1 MINLRY
7 HIVSLVAVFL
17 ALGMGVVMGSTVID
31 RVTVDALSNKLEDV
45 RKSVDGIRQENSR
58 LDGQVKQ
65 GEQFAESTRDQ
76 LLKGHLKGVPVLVVA
91 TSGID
96 RKPVDDL
103 RQALVTAQ
111 ATVEGTVW
119 FTSKMRLANDGD
131 VRALATALDLPV
143 GPADVVRRQALAKV
157 TAARDTPATD
167 PGAPSTTGTTG
178 STATT
183 ATIGPL
189 AALSAAGFVTYEGPP
204 PATSTTVS
212 LPSSLGALPL
222 AGTRY
227 IVVSGAGA
235 EVGDDL
241 VAVPLVQAYVQA
253 SARVV
258 AAESGTDNGQGGRA
272 VFVGLLRTDVV
283 AARLS
288 TVDNLESPMG
298 QTATVLATEDLGVPR
313 FGQYGVG
320 PGAQRIL
327 PTPAT

>member
-1 MINLRY
+1 VINLRY

-17 ALGMGVVMGSTVID
+17 ALGMGIVMGSTVID

-65 GEQFAESTRDQ
+65 GQQFAESTRDQ

-91 TSGID
+91 VSGID

-119 FTSKMRLANDGD
+119 FTSKMRLVNDND
-131 VRALATALDLPV
+131 TRALATALDLSV
-143 GPADVVRRQALAKV
+143 GPPEVVRRQALAKV
-157 TAARDTPATD
+157 AAARDAAATD
-167 PGAPSTTGTTG
+167 T
-178 STATT
+178 
-183 ATIGPL
+183 GPL

-204 PATSTTVS
+204 PATSTTAS
-212 LPSSLGALPL
+212 FPSSLSSLPL

-241 VAVPLVQAYVQA
+241 VAVPLAQAYVQA

-283 AARLS
+283 AAKLS

-298 QTATVLATEDLGVPR
+298 QTAAVLATEDLGVPR

-327 PTPAT
+327 PSPAT